1 VIRGLARLLWHVAR
15 ALPDPERDPDLG
27 PFYTDLRL
35 RWKRDPRELPPEAW
49 EEGLLELIAERIAE
63 GWDRHGAPSA
73 ARDPGGEMGGQ
84 LRGPRR
90 GRHRAGGD
98 EAGGLPLPPGQA
110 GVVSEASWGI
120 GSAHALGGAGRTP
133 ILP

>member
-1 VIRGLARLLWHVAR
+1 MIRGLARLLRDVAR

-49 EEGLLELIAERIAE
+49 EEGLLELLAERIAE

-73 ARDPGGEMGGQ
+73 ARDPEGEGFVASFE
-84 LRGPRR
+84 GPGEAVIVRAEKKREAYREARR
-90 GRHRAGGD
+90 LWVKRLL
-98 EAGGLPLPPGQA
+98 E
-110 GVVSEASWGI
+110 S
-120 GSAHALGGAGRTP
+120 
-133 ILP
+133 

>member
-73 ARDPGGEMGGQ
+73 ARDPEGEGFVASFE
-84 LRGPRR
+84 GPGEAVIVRAQKKREAYREARR
-90 GRHRAGGD
+90 LWVKRLLEG
-98 EAGGLPLPPGQA
+98 
-110 GVVSEASWGI
+110 
-120 GSAHALGGAGRTP
+120 
-133 ILP
+133 